1 MQRLR
6 EATRL
11 VHARIEASLPLL
23 DPALTLA
30 TYTRVIEAF
39 HGFYAPMEPRLA
51 GSFQHHAKV
60 PLLLAD
66 LCALGKTAAEV
77 DALPRCAELPQVTCA
92 SHAIGVQYVF
102 EGATLGG
109 QIIGRHLR
117 DGLRIQS
124 GNGAAFFSGYG
135 NQTGA
140 MWKRFSHHVDASSV
154 IDTEAAVC
162 AAVETFEKLQAWL
175 DAALARP

>member
-23 DPALTLA
+23 APSLTLA

-51 GSFQHHAKV
+51 GSFPHSAKV
-60 PLLLAD
+60 PLLVAD
-66 LCALGKTAAEV
+66 LCALGKTPAEV

-92 SHAIGVQYVF
+92 
-102 EGATLGG
+102 
-109 QIIGRHLR
+109 R
-117 DGLRIQS
+117 
-124 GNGAAFFSGYG
+124 
-135 NQTGA
+135 
-140 MWKRFSHHVDASSV
+140 
-154 IDTEAAVC
+154 
-162 AAVETFEKLQAWL
+162 
-175 DAALARP
+175 

>member
-6 EATRL
+6 EATRV

-23 DPALTLA
+23 APALTLA

-51 GSFQHHAKV
+51 GSFAHRAKV
-60 PLLLAD
+60 PMLLAD

-77 DALPRCAELPQVTCA
+77 AALPRCAELPRVTCA
-92 SHAIGVQYVF
+92 SHAIGVLYVF

-117 DGLRIQS
+117 DGLHLHS
-124 GNGAAFFSGYG
+124 GNGAAFFGGYG
-135 NQTGA
+135 DETGA
-140 MWKRFSHHVDASSV
+140 MWRRFSHHVDTSP
-154 IDTEAAVC
+154 ILDTETAVG
-162 AAVETFEKLQAWL
+162 AAVETFETLQVWL